1 MTTVP
6 IYISWL
12 NYLGGFEYFFFTSK
26 KEFQVEVGETGEAT
40 NNILPNYPQSY
51 GKTADTLRKQ
61 TFRTSRNKI
70 LIRSQHLTFN
80 QLTALSTIKDS
91 PLVQIIES
99 RTDRRTII
107 VDADSFKKYD
117 EQDKLFTF
125 QFTGSYTDDNPS
137 QRV

>member
-61 TFRTSRNKI
+61 TFRISRNKI
-70 LIRSQHLTFN
+70 VVRSQHLTIN
-80 QLTALSTIKDS
+80 QLEALDVIKTS
-91 PLVQIIES
+91 PLVQIIVG
-99 RTDRRTII
+99 RTDRRTVI
-107 VDADSFKKYD
+107 VDADSFRKYD
-117 EQDKLFTF
+117 EADKLFSL
-125 QFTGSYTDDNPS
+125 QFTISYTDDIPS